1 MINSEQK
8 NKKQK
13 EKLMSEQNKKII
25 YVSKETDEKITDK
38 LRAEILSHEIELRVL
53 EKEPLVIGLSGEKSR
68 EMMLEEEKA
77 EIVVLKEPIVME
89 LRGEELLKMA
99 TEHIEI
105 IDPTIEYENKPKK
118 KKYVPKK
125 MGNELKAKI
134 KNVRGK
140 RYGR

>member
-1 MINSEQK
+1 
-8 NKKQK
+8 
-13 EKLMSEQNKKII
+13 MSEQNKKII
-25 YVSKETDEKITDK
+25 YVSKEVDEKITDG
-38 LRAEILSHEIELRVL
+38 LRAEVMSHGIEISVI
-53 EKEPLVIGLSGEKSR
+53 EKEPLVIGLSGEETRKMDVLK
-68 EMMLEEEKA
+68 EDNA
-77 EIVVLKEPIVME
+77 EIVVLEQDPIVME

>member
-1 MINSEQK
+1 
-8 NKKQK
+8 
-13 EKLMSEQNKKII
+13 MSENNKKII
-25 YVSKETDEKITDK
+25 YVSKETDEKITDG
-38 LRAEILSHEIELRVL
+38 LRAEVMSHGIEIRVL
-53 EKEPLVIGLSGEKSR
+53 EKEPVVIGLRGEETRK
-68 EMMLEEEKA
+68 MGLLEEDNA
-77 EIVVLKEPIVME
+77 EIIVLEQEPIVME
-89 LRGEELLKMA
+89 LRGVELLKMA
-99 TEHIEI
+99 AEHIEI

>member
-1 MINSEQK
+1 
-8 NKKQK
+8 
-13 EKLMSEQNKKII
+13 MSEHNKKII
-25 YVSKETDEKITDK
+25 YVSKETDKKITDE
-38 LRAEILSHEIELRVL
+38 LRAKVMSQDIEIRVL
-53 EKEPLVIGLSGEKSR
+53 EKDPLVIGVSGEKSR

-77 EIVVLKEPIVME
+77 EVVILDKEPLVME
-89 LRGEELLKMA
+89 LSGEELLKMA

>member
-1 MINSEQK
+1 
-8 NKKQK
+8 
-13 EKLMSEQNKKII
+13 MSEHNKKII
-25 YVSKETDEKITDK
+25 YVSKETDKKITDE
-38 LRAEILSHEIELRVL
+38 LRAEVMSHGIEIRVL
-53 EKEPLVIGLSGEKSR
+53 GEPLVIGLSGEKSR

>member
-1 MINSEQK
+1 
-8 NKKQK
+8 
-13 EKLMSEQNKKII
+13 MSEHNKKII
-25 YVSKETDEKITDK
+25 YISKETDKKITDE
-38 LRAEILSHEIELRVL
+38 LRAEVMSHGIEIRVL
-53 EKEPLVIGLSGEKSR
+53 GEPLVIELSGEKSR